1 MARNRSPRMR
11 KVNELIRVVVADAV
25 VDLKDP
31 RIGFLTITGAE
42 TSPDLRHAVIYY
54 SVLGTDQEKSDTADA
69 LQHASSRI
77 QRAIGSETRLRYT
90 PKLEFRV
97 DPSIDEGLRI
107 SRILAEMA
115 EEEDQEDQED
125 QDGQKD
131 QEDQEDQ
138 EDQDGQK
145 DQDDQDGQDDG

>member
-1 MARNRSPRMR
+1 MR
-11 KVNELIRVVVADAV
+11 KVNELIREVVAEAV

-54 SVLGTDQEKSDTADA
+54 SVLGTDEEKAETAEA
-69 LQHASSRI
+69 LDGASSRI

-90 PKLEFRV
+90 PKLDFRV

-107 SRILAEMA
+107 SRILAEM
-115 EEEDQEDQED
+115 EDQED
-125 QDGQKD
+125 QD
-131 QEDQEDQ
+131 
-138 EDQDGQK
+138 
-145 DQDDQDGQDDG
+145 DD

>member
-1 MARNRSPRMR
+1 MARNRTPRMR
-11 KVNELIRVVVADAV
+11 KVNELVREVVADAV

-42 TSPDLRHAVIYY
+42 TSPDLRHAVVFY
-54 SVLGTDQEKSDTADA
+54 SVLGTQEEKSDTADA
-69 LQHASSRI
+69 LEGASSRI

-107 SRILAEMA
+107 SRILAEMS
-115 EEEDQEDQED
+115 ENP
-125 QDGQKD
+125 DGT
-131 QEDQEDQ
+131 
-138 EDQDGQK
+138 
-145 DQDDQDGQDDG
+145 DDPEPETDE